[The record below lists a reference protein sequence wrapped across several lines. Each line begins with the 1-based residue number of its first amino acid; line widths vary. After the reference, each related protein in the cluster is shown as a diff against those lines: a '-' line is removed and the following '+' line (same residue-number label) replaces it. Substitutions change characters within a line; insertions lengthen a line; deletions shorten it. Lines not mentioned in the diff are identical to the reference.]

1 MSESNVQ
8 ADLYRPASS
17 VLELRGVSCA
27 YDAGRPAVSD
37 ISFAAQEGEILCLL
51 GPSGCGKT
59 TILRAIAGFE
69 PVRSG
74 QIFLSGQLVSS
85 PDQMIPTEDRHVGM
99 VFQEYALFPHL
110 RVQENIAF
118 GLRRLSRSERKV
130 RVQEMLRLVGLEGFE
145 RRYPHELSGG
155 QQQRVAL
162 ARALVQHPVLLL
174 LDEPFSNLDP
184 DMAGRMRQE
193 LHDLL
198 RRTKTTTM
206 LVTHDHDE
214 AFAMADRI
222 AVLNQGRLE
231 QFDTPE
237 TIYHMPA
244 TPFVADFVG
253 QADFIPGTV
262 SSGMVHT
269 ELGEFPDT
277 LECEDGTSVVVM
289 IRPDD
294 IHLVPTKA
302 ATSHVLSR
310 QFRGSE
316 NIYAVSL
323 PSGQIVHSS
332 QGSTSVYQEG
342 TPVELR
348 VLATHTVLFKQ
359 AGPGQRNILTLTV
372 RFPPS
377 GTVTSQV
384 PATRHLPT
392 PNRRRRT
399 FEWTRLNNAVDYGII
414 GLLLALSVWSVAIAV
429 ERWLY
434 YRRVDLAQF
443 ASQQTLEIA
452 LTKRLVV
459 IGTVAANAPYIG
471 LLGTVLGIMLTFHT
485 MGTSGT
491 MAVNTIM
498 IGLSLALKATAVGL
512 LVAIPCVVMNNIL
525 RRKVSELVAQYKVMH
540 GSRA

>member
-1 MSESNVQ
+1 MTLDRSTTPTPSQEATFQGN
-8 ADLYRPASS
+8 LYTPTSS
-17 VLELRGVSCA
+17 VLELRYVSCA
-27 YDAGRPAVSD
+27 YETGRPAVQG
-37 ISFAAQEGEILCLL
+37 ISFAAREGEILCLL

-74 QIFLSGQLVSS
+74 QLFLSGQLVSS
-85 PDQMIPTEDRHVGM
+85 PDMMIPTENRRVGM

-110 RVQENIAF
+110 RVQDNIAF
-118 GLRRLSRSERKV
+118 GLQHLARSERAA
-130 RVQEMLRLVGLEGFE
+130 RVQEMLRLTGLEGFE

-162 ARALVQHPVLLL
+162 SRALVQNPVVLL

-198 RRTKTTTM
+198 RRTKTTTV

-222 AVLNQGRLE
+222 AVLNHGRLE

-237 TIYHMPA
+237 MMYHMPA

-262 SSGMVHT
+262 SQGMVHT

-277 LECEDGTSVVVM
+277 IECKDGTAVVVM

-294 IHLVPTKA
+294 IHLVPTEGA
-302 ATSHVLSR
+302 RSRVISR
-310 QFRGSE
+310 QFHGSE
-316 NIYAVSL
+316 NLYTVSL

-342 TPVELR
+342 TTVELR
-348 VLATHTVLFKQ
+348 VLATHTVLF
-359 AGPGQRNILTLTV
+359 
-372 RFPPS
+372 
-377 GTVTSQV
+377 
-384 PATRHLPT
+384 
-392 PNRRRRT
+392 RR
-399 FEWTRLNNAVDYGII
+399 EDSI
-414 GLLLALSVWSVAIAV
+414 G
-429 ERWLY
+429 
-434 YRRVDLAQF
+434 
-443 ASQQTLEIA
+443 
-452 LTKRLVV
+452 
-459 IGTVAANAPYIG
+459 
-471 LLGTVLGIMLTFHT
+471 
-485 MGTSGT
+485 
-491 MAVNTIM
+491 
-498 IGLSLALKATAVGL
+498 
-512 LVAIPCVVMNNIL
+512 
-525 RRKVSELVAQYKVMH
+525 
-540 GSRA
+540 

>member
-1 MSESNVQ
+1 MKSHLPGNSRIGEMVQ
-8 ADLYRPASS
+8 ADLYSPASS
-17 VLELRGVSCA
+17 VLELRTVSCA
-27 YDAGRPAVSD
+27 YDAGPPAIQD
-37 ISFAAQEGEILCLL
+37 ISFGAREGEILCLL

-85 PDQMIPTEDRHVGM
+85 PDRMMPTEERRVGM

-110 RVQENIAF
+110 CVHDNIAF
-118 GLRRLSRSERKV
+118 GLRHLSRSDRKA
-130 RVQEMLRLVGLEGFE
+130 RVQDMLRLTGLEGFE

-162 ARALVQHPVLLL
+162 ARALVQNPVVLL

-184 DMAGRMRQE
+184 DMASRMRQE

-198 RRTKTTTM
+198 RRMKTTTI

-262 SSGMVHT
+262 SNGMVHT
-269 ELGEFPDT
+269 ELGEFPNT
-277 LECEDGTSVVVM
+277 LECKEGDSVVVM

-294 IHLVPTKA
+294 IHLVPTRSA
-302 ATSHVLSR
+302 SSRVLSR

-316 NIYAVSL
+316 NLYAVRL
-323 PSGQIVHSS
+323 PSGQVVHSS

-342 TPVELR
+342 TAVELR
-348 VLATHTVLFKQ
+348 VLASHTVLFKQ
-359 AGPGQRNILTLTV
+359 
-372 RFPPS
+372 
-377 GTVTSQV
+377 
-384 PATRHLPT
+384 PT
-392 PNRRRRT
+392 
-399 FEWTRLNNAVDYGII
+399 
-414 GLLLALSVWSVAIAV
+414 
-429 ERWLY
+429 
-434 YRRVDLAQF
+434 
-443 ASQQTLEIA
+443 
-452 LTKRLVV
+452 
-459 IGTVAANAPYIG
+459 
-471 LLGTVLGIMLTFHT
+471 
-485 MGTSGT
+485 
-491 MAVNTIM
+491 
-498 IGLSLALKATAVGL
+498 
-512 LVAIPCVVMNNIL
+512 
-525 RRKVSELVAQYKVMH
+525 
-540 GSRA
+540 

>member
-1 MSESNVQ
+1 MISDHSTAPRPSGEGTFQSN
-8 ADLYRPASS
+8 LFTPASS
-17 VLELRGVSCA
+17 ILELRHVSCA
-27 YDAGRPAVSD
+27 YETGRPAVQE
-37 ISFAAQEGEILCLL
+37 ISFAAREGEILCLL

-74 QIFLSGQLVSS
+74 QIFLSDQLVSS
-85 PDQMIPTEDRHVGM
+85 PDVMTPTENRRVGM

-110 RVQENIAF
+110 RVQDNIAF
-118 GLRRLSRSERKV
+118 GLHHLPRSERAS
-130 RVQEMLRLVGLEGFE
+130 RVQEMLRLTGLEGFE

-162 ARALVQHPVLLL
+162 ARALVQNPVVLL

-198 RRTKTTTM
+198 RRTKTTTV

-237 TIYHMPA
+237 MMYHMPA

-262 SSGMVHT
+262 SQGMVRT

-277 LECEDGTSVVVM
+277 IECKDGTAVVVM

-294 IHLVPTKA
+294 IHLVPTEGA
-302 ATSHVLSR
+302 RSRVLSR
-310 QFRGSE
+310 QFHGSE
-316 NIYAVSL
+316 NLYTVSL

-332 QGSTSVYQEG
+332 QGSTSVYQAG
-342 TPVELR
+342 TAVELR
-348 VLATHTVLFKQ
+348 VLATHTVLFRQEKS
-359 AGPGQRNILTLTV
+359 T
-372 RFPPS
+372 
-377 GTVTSQV
+377 
-384 PATRHLPT
+384 
-392 PNRRRRT
+392 
-399 FEWTRLNNAVDYGII
+399 E
-414 GLLLALSVWSVAIAV
+414 
-429 ERWLY
+429 
-434 YRRVDLAQF
+434 
-443 ASQQTLEIA
+443 
-452 LTKRLVV
+452 
-459 IGTVAANAPYIG
+459 
-471 LLGTVLGIMLTFHT
+471 
-485 MGTSGT
+485 
-491 MAVNTIM
+491 
-498 IGLSLALKATAVGL
+498 
-512 LVAIPCVVMNNIL
+512 
-525 RRKVSELVAQYKVMH
+525 
-540 GSRA
+540 

>member
-1 MSESNVQ
+1 MKSQPSLMGEPHLQ
-8 ADLYRPASS
+8 ADLYRPVSS
-17 VLELRGVSCA
+17 VLELRSISCA
-27 YDAGRPAVSD
+27 YDKGRPAVSD
-37 ISFAAQEGEILCLL
+37 ISFPAHEGEILCLL

-69 PVRSG
+69 PVQSG

-85 PDQMIPTEDRHVGM
+85 PDQMIPTEARHVGM

-118 GLRRLSRSERKV
+118 GLRRLSRKERKV
-130 RVQEMLRLVGLEGFE
+130 RVQDMLRLVGLDGFD

-198 RRTKTTTM
+198 RRTKTTTI

-253 QADFIPGTV
+253 QADFIPGIV
-262 SSGMVHT
+262 SDDGMVHT
-269 ELGEFPDT
+269 ELGEFPNT
-277 LECEDGTSVVVM
+277 LDCEPGTAVVVM

-294 IHLVPTKA
+294 IHLVPTKS
-302 ATSHVLSR
+302 ATSYVVSR

-316 NIYAVSL
+316 NLYGVSL
-323 PSGQIVHSS
+323 PSGQVVHSS
-332 QGSTSVYQEG
+332 QASTSVYQEG

-348 VLATHTVLFKQ
+348 VLASHTVLFKQ
-359 AGPGQRNILTLTV
+359 SGPG
-372 RFPPS
+372 S
-377 GTVTSQV
+377 S
-384 PATRHLPT
+384 
-392 PNRRRRT
+392 
-399 FEWTRLNNAVDYGII
+399 
-414 GLLLALSVWSVAIAV
+414 
-429 ERWLY
+429 
-434 YRRVDLAQF
+434 
-443 ASQQTLEIA
+443 
-452 LTKRLVV
+452 
-459 IGTVAANAPYIG
+459 
-471 LLGTVLGIMLTFHT
+471 
-485 MGTSGT
+485 
-491 MAVNTIM
+491 
-498 IGLSLALKATAVGL
+498 
-512 LVAIPCVVMNNIL
+512 
-525 RRKVSELVAQYKVMH
+525 
-540 GSRA
+540 

>member
-1 MSESNVQ
+1 VIFDHSTAAAPSQEATFQGN
-8 ADLYRPASS
+8 LFTPASS
-17 VLELRGVSCA
+17 VLELRYVSCA
-27 YDAGRPAVSD
+27 YETGRPAVQE
-37 ISFAAQEGEILCLL
+37 ISFAAHEGEILCLL

-74 QIFLSGQLVSS
+74 QLFLSGQLVSS
-85 PDQMIPTEDRHVGM
+85 PDTMIPTENRHVGM

-110 RVQENIAF
+110 RVQDNIAF
-118 GLRRLSRSERKV
+118 GLRHLARSERSA
-130 RVQEMLRLVGLEGFE
+130 RVQEMLRLTGLEGFE

-162 ARALVQHPVLLL
+162 SRALVQNPVVLL

-198 RRTKTTTM
+198 RRTKTTTV

-222 AVLNQGRLE
+222 AVLNHGRLE

-237 TIYHMPA
+237 MTYHMPA

-262 SSGMVHT
+262 SRGMVHT

-277 LECEDGTSVVVM
+277 IGCTDGTSVVVM

-294 IHLVPTKA
+294 IHLVPTEGA
-302 ATSHVLSR
+302 RSRVLSR
-310 QFRGSE
+310 QFHGSE
-316 NIYAVSL
+316 NLYTVSL

-342 TPVELR
+342 TTVELR
-348 VLATHTVLFKQ
+348 VLATHTVLFRREES
-359 AGPGQRNILTLTV
+359 AG
-372 RFPPS
+372 
-377 GTVTSQV
+377 
-384 PATRHLPT
+384 
-392 PNRRRRT
+392 
-399 FEWTRLNNAVDYGII
+399 
-414 GLLLALSVWSVAIAV
+414 
-429 ERWLY
+429 
-434 YRRVDLAQF
+434 
-443 ASQQTLEIA
+443 
-452 LTKRLVV
+452 
-459 IGTVAANAPYIG
+459 
-471 LLGTVLGIMLTFHT
+471 
-485 MGTSGT
+485 
-491 MAVNTIM
+491 
-498 IGLSLALKATAVGL
+498 
-512 LVAIPCVVMNNIL
+512 
-525 RRKVSELVAQYKVMH
+525 
-540 GSRA
+540 

>member
-1 MSESNVQ
+1 MTPDHSTTPSSSEESRLQSHQ
-8 ADLYRPASS
+8 AEPASS
-17 VLELRGVSCA
+17 VLELRQVSCS
-27 YDAGRPAVSD
+27 YETGRPAVQD
-37 ISFAAQEGEILCLL
+37 ISFAAREGEILCLL

-85 PDQMIPTEDRHVGM
+85 QEVMTPTENRRIGM

-110 RVQENIAF
+110 RVQDNIAF
-118 GLRRLSRSERKV
+118 GLSQLTRSLRAA
-130 RVQEMLRLVGLEGFE
+130 RVQEMLRLTGLEGFE

-162 ARALVQHPVLLL
+162 ARALVQSPVVLL

-198 RRTKTTTM
+198 RRTKTTTI

-237 TIYHMPA
+237 MMYHMPA

-262 SSGMVHT
+262 SRGMVQT

-277 LECEDGTSVVVM
+277 LECQDGTAVVVM

-294 IHLVPTKA
+294 IHLVPTEGA
-302 ATSHVLSR
+302 RSRVLSR

-316 NIYAVSL
+316 NLYTVSL
-323 PSGQIVHSS
+323 PSGQIAHSS
-332 QGSTSVYQEG
+332 QGSTSLYQAG
-342 TPVELR
+342 TTVELR
-348 VLATHTVLFKQ
+348 VLATHTVLFRQEKS
-359 AGPGQRNILTLTV
+359 AG
-372 RFPPS
+372 
-377 GTVTSQV
+377 
-384 PATRHLPT
+384 
-392 PNRRRRT
+392 
-399 FEWTRLNNAVDYGII
+399 
-414 GLLLALSVWSVAIAV
+414 
-429 ERWLY
+429 
-434 YRRVDLAQF
+434 
-443 ASQQTLEIA
+443 
-452 LTKRLVV
+452 
-459 IGTVAANAPYIG
+459 
-471 LLGTVLGIMLTFHT
+471 
-485 MGTSGT
+485 
-491 MAVNTIM
+491 
-498 IGLSLALKATAVGL
+498 
-512 LVAIPCVVMNNIL
+512 
-525 RRKVSELVAQYKVMH
+525 
-540 GSRA
+540 

>member
-1 MSESNVQ
+1 VISDHSTAPRPSGGGTFQSN
-8 ADLYRPASS
+8 LFTPASS
-17 VLELRGVSCA
+17 ILELRHVSCA
-27 YDAGRPAVSD
+27 YEAGRPAVQE
-37 ISFAAQEGEILCLL
+37 ISFAAREGEILCLL

-74 QIFLSGQLVSS
+74 QLFLSGQLVSS
-85 PDQMIPTEDRHVGM
+85 PDVMTPTENRHVGM

-110 RVQENIAF
+110 RVQDNIAF
-118 GLRRLSRSERKV
+118 GLHHLVRSERAS
-130 RVQEMLRLVGLEGFE
+130 RVQEMLRLTGLEGFE

-162 ARALVQHPVLLL
+162 ARALVQNPVVLL

-198 RRTKTTTM
+198 RRTKTTTV

-237 TIYHMPA
+237 MMYHMPA

-262 SSGMVHT
+262 SQGMVHT

-277 LECEDGTSVVVM
+277 IECKDGTAVVVM

-294 IHLVPTKA
+294 IHLVPTEGA
-302 ATSHVLSR
+302 RARVLSR
-310 QFRGSE
+310 QFHGSE
-316 NIYAVSL
+316 NLYTVSL

-332 QGSTSVYQEG
+332 QGSTSVYQAG
-342 TPVELR
+342 TTVELR
-348 VLATHTVLFKQ
+348 VLATHTVLFRQEKS
-359 AGPGQRNILTLTV
+359 T
-372 RFPPS
+372 
-377 GTVTSQV
+377 
-384 PATRHLPT
+384 
-392 PNRRRRT
+392 
-399 FEWTRLNNAVDYGII
+399 E
-414 GLLLALSVWSVAIAV
+414 
-429 ERWLY
+429 
-434 YRRVDLAQF
+434 
-443 ASQQTLEIA
+443 
-452 LTKRLVV
+452 
-459 IGTVAANAPYIG
+459 
-471 LLGTVLGIMLTFHT
+471 
-485 MGTSGT
+485 
-491 MAVNTIM
+491 
-498 IGLSLALKATAVGL
+498 
-512 LVAIPCVVMNNIL
+512 
-525 RRKVSELVAQYKVMH
+525 
-540 GSRA
+540 